1 MKVALI
7 INPRSGKRQAGTIV
21 RHAEQFARENGHELV
36 FSSIDKPGHG
46 MIFAQEA
53 LRAKCDR
60 VISVGGDG
68 TLNAIATGLIGS
80 QMPLGMVPMG
90 SGNGYVRSLG
100 LPLDPLKALHHAL
113 TGEPR
118 WMDVC
123 YLNDIPFLGTAGI
136 GFDARV
142 AAQFDKSHSRGLL
155 GYAKIIIKEITSAPA
170 MKITVEVNGKRQ
182 ESKVLMLVFCNTREF
197 GNKAVISPN
206 SKPFDGIAEIRVV
219 RKPSLLGLVRAFMQI
234 YTGRADN
241 SKYIQNISCT
251 EAKIWQE
258 GVLAHL
264 DGEPMEI
271 GHDIHFRLERERLC
285 VVG

>member
-1 MKVALI
+1 
-7 INPRSGKRQAGTIV
+7 
-21 RHAEQFARENGHELV
+21 
-36 FSSIDKPGHG
+36 
-46 MIFAQEA
+46 
-53 LRAKCDR
+53 

-80 QMPLGMVPMG
+80 KMPLGMVPMG

-100 LPLDPLKALHHAL
+100 LPLDPLKALHHAF
-113 TGEPR
+113 TGGAR

-142 AAQFDKSHSRGLL
+142 AAQFDVSHSRGLL
-155 GYAKIIIKEITSAPA
+155 GYAKIIIRDIINAPP
-170 MKITVEVNGKRQ
+170 MKVRVEVNGKRQ
-182 ESKVLMLVFCNTREF
+182 ECEVLMLVFCNTREF

-206 SKPFDGIAEIRVV
+206 STPWDGVAELRVV
-219 RKPSLLGLVRAFMQI
+219 SKPSIPGLVRAFIQI

-241 SKYIQNISCT
+241 SRHIRNISCT
-251 EAKIWQE
+251 EATVWQE

-271 GHDIHFRLERERLC
+271 GHDIRFRLERERLC
-285 VVG
+285 VVV

>member
-7 INPRSGKRQAGTIV
+7 INPRSGRRKAGSIV
-21 RHAEQFARENGHELV
+21 RHAEEYAAANGHELI

-53 LRAKCDR
+53 IGKQCHR

-100 LPLDPLKALHHAL
+100 LPLDPVKALHHAF
-113 TGEPR
+113 TGTPR

-155 GYAKIIIKEITSAPA
+155 GYARIIIKDISSAPA
-170 MKITVEVNGKRQ
+170 MKITLEANGRKQ
-182 ESKVLMLVFCNTREF
+182 DLEVLMLVFCNTREF
-197 GNKAVISPN
+197 GNKAVISP
-206 SKPFDGIAEIRVV
+206 SSRPFDGVAELRVV
-219 RKPSLLGLVRAFMQI
+219 RKPSLPGLLRAFIQI
-234 YTGRADN
+234 YTGRADH

-251 EAKIWQE
+251 NATVHQNGI
-258 GVLAHL
+258 LAHL

-271 GHDIHFRLERERLC
+271 GQDIRFRLEREKLC